1 MYYFE
6 KERKLFPGK
15 LPTKQVLC
23 CHLIQLL
30 LRFLKSTQEIYVQH
44 KELKTERERLYQ
56 AALQSQMLGE
66 RRPMTVVSMAIK
78 FNAACHELGSQQF
91 PGVDI
96 EAQMSTKQKLLAAA
110 MEEYHT
116 HSAGNNNYA
125 LTTHQR
131 DATFNLCLH
140 SVPGFLKEVQSLLD
154 TCPEK
159 NNPWKLKILVT
170 KRWIIGGQSSKIGQ
184 ADAGTKWA
192 ACLQMTPGKQVL
204 LGKVVSHQ
212 TKRHLRSGRQKG
224 LTLEE
229 FSELCDYSCWCGYF
243 LLNADKDEELIQKTT
258 ERCNPA

>member
-15 LPTKQVLC
+15 LPTKQLLC

-30 LRFLKSTQEIYVQH
+30 LRFLKSTQEIYVQP

-66 RRPMTVVSMAIK
+66 RRPMTVVSMAIN

-116 HSAGNNNYA
+116 QCREQQLRTDDPPEGC
-125 LTTHQR
+125 
-131 DATFNLCLH
+131 NLQPLPAQCSRVLE
-140 SVPGFLKEVQSLLD
+140 GG
-154 TCPEK
+154 PESF
-159 NNPWKLKILVT
+159 
-170 KRWIIGGQSSKIGQ
+170 G
-184 ADAGTKWA
+184 
-192 ACLQMTPGKQVL
+192 
-204 LGKVVSHQ
+204 
-212 TKRHLRSGRQKG
+212 HL
-224 LTLEE
+224 
-229 FSELCDYSCWCGYF
+229 
-243 LLNADKDEELIQKTT
+243 
-258 ERCNPA
+258 P